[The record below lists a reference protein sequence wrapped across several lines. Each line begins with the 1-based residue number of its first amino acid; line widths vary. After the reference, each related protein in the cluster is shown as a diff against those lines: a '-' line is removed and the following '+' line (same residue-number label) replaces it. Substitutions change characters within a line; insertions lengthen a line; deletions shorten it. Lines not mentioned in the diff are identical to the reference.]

1 MGKGIYLANAGGDM
15 AAAAGGMAKSLN
27 GEGYEVGLYAPLVWG
42 CDNVLESA
50 VGLAREAAGLAQDA
64 SSLASYFYPATTP
77 ISEQAVELQ
86 PGVDVD
92 IVKSDCAMVRLM
104 KDVTIV
110 VGAAAPAEVLVYY
123 KDGRTVKESDLIKA
137 TGDLCVL
144 VVPSGEDAAHKTE
157 TTTRALAEEGVKV
170 DGVILT
176 DLEEEDV
183 VVEALVAA
191 AAAAPLVACV
201 NKAGV
206 YTEKT
211 PLV

>member
-1 MGKGIYLANAGGDM
+1 MGKGIYLANTGGDM

-86 PGVDVD
+86 QGVDVE
-92 IVKSDCAMVRLM
+92 
-104 KDVTIV
+104 DVTIV